1 MKKGYTLFWSLML
14 AIVVLAG
21 GCKTKVKPL
30 SERLAKTWTAESVKE
45 GSAVV
50 YTRGGTGNTR
60 PGYSDFRLTL
70 VSGGSS
76 ATLVEFD
83 KNSFAGSWELVGE
96 TKLTLKSLSPA
107 PTGTGGVIDYTIT
120 SINDTQLVLTRTSGS
135 IKTGGTINVYTL
147 TSP

>member
-1 MKKGYTLFWSLML
+1 MKKSYTIFWSLML
-14 AIVVLAG
+14 VLAVVTS
-21 GCKTKVKPL
+21 GCKPKVKAL
-30 SERLAKTWTAESVKE
+30 SERLAKTWTVESVKE
-45 GSAVV
+45 GATVV

-60 PGYSDFRLTL
+60 PGYADFKLTL

-83 KNSFAGSWELVGE
+83 KNSFAGAWELVGE

-107 PTGTGGVIDYTIT
+107 PTGSGGVIDYTIT
-120 SINDTQLVLTRTSGS
+120 SIDDSKLVLTRTSGS